1 MTSLGLIETLNN
13 VQKIQCET
21 NNANLAQVVLAQ
33 ASKLFFLR
41 FGLTSQ
47 YLILGSRRKEIS
59 DNKKLRLIEE
69 ISHAHGTSD

>member
-1 MTSLGLIETLNN
+1 MTSLGLIKTLNN
-13 VQKIQCET
+13 VQKIQYET

-41 FGLTSQ
+41 FGFTSQ
-47 YLILGSRRKEIS
+47 YLILGSRRKGIS
-59 DNKKLRLIEE
+59 DDKKLRLIEG